1 MNPVFKIL
9 SSVIIVI
16 NRWIDSLSLQTVE
29 TVRRAFFFLLFI
41 MFFVAI
47 AIGYNMGLDSA
58 KIKSPPIAELVSDS
72 FRIKVSRERGGDF
85 SEMLESEILKE
96 SGINSLKRYEFP
108 VRSDDTP
115 DVEKKI
121 IEPQSMLPGIDIRPG
136 TLRNE
141 KPYELDNIDN
151 AVPDKGDVKPI
162 ERRDIRN
169 ESSIIINQADTTEN
183 SFKSGDEVKPLSQ
196 SGNLKPEVIKDE
208 PGIIER

>member
-1 MNPVFKIL
+1 MNSVFRII

-29 TVRRAFFFLLFI
+29 TVRRGFFFLIFI

-47 AIGYNMGLDSA
+47 AIGYNMGVDSA

-72 FRIKVSRERGGDF
+72 FKIKISREKGGDF

-108 VRSDDTP
+108 VRGDDVP
-115 DVEKKI
+115 DVEKNI
-121 IEPQSMLPGIDIRPG
+121 IEPKSMLPGIDMRPG

-141 KPYELDNIDN
+141 KPYESENIDN
-151 AVPDKGDVKPI
+151 SIPEKSKVKPL

-169 ESSIIINQADTTEN
+169 ESSIIIDQADRAEN
-183 SFKSGDEVKPLSQ
+183 LSGTGDEVKPLSQ
-196 SGNLKPEVIKDE
+196 GGNVKPEVIKGDS
-208 PGIIER
+208 GIIER